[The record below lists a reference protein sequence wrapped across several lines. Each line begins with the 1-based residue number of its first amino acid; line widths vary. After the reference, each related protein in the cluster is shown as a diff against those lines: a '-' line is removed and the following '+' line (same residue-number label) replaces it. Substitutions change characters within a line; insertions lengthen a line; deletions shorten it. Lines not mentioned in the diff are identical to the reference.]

1 MEVILCCDEYES
13 TFLICQ
19 GHPHIFL
26 CWLVMDLLIL
36 GFPQSGKTSLF
47 SALTHRHMTPGGY
60 SGGTTNGMAK
70 VPDDRLAPLTEMF
83 KPQKVTPAE
92 IQYID
97 TPAMGTG
104 GKHGSALGGELLN
117 LMQGADALVHVV
129 RIFDNAAVPV
139 ADGAVTPEEA
149 IVGMDLELVMVDIG
163 ILERRSERLTSSLR
177 GAKATERAS
186 IEKELELVT
195 RVHAALEGE
204 VPVYKQDLSKEDEFK
219 LANFNLV
226 TAKPMMVVLNIS
238 ENNVADA
245 AKLEAE
251 WNERLTDRGRVV
263 VSLCAEL
270 ERELAQLSDED
281 AAEFRDSLGLKEPGR
296 DHVARASYELLGLV
310 SFLTAGP
317 DEVRAWTIAKE
328 TPAQKAA
335 GKIHSDIE
343 RGFIRAEVV
352 TYDDL
357 IAAGGLAEAKKVGKF
372 RLEGKTYPMQDGDV
386 VNFLFSV

>member
-1 MEVILCCDEYES
+1 MPCDEYES
-13 TFLICQ
+13 TFIICQ
-19 GHPHIFL
+19 GHSHIFL

-47 SALTHRHMTPGGY
+47 SALTNRNMTPGSY

-83 KPQKVTPAE
+83 KPQKVTAAE

-104 GKHGSALGGELLN
+104 GKNGSTLSGELLN
-117 LMQGADALVHVV
+117 FMQGADALVHVV
-129 RIFDNAAVPV
+129 RNFNNSAVPV
-139 ADGAVTPEEA
+139 ADGAATPEEA
-149 IVGMDLELVMVDIG
+149 IIGMDLELAMVDIG

-186 IEKELELVT
+186 IEKELELVN
-195 RVHAALEGE
+195 RVHTALENE
-204 VPVYKQDLSKEDEFK
+204 IPVYKQDLSKEDESK
-219 LANFNLV
+219 LANFNLI

-238 ENNVADA
+238 EDNVSDT
-245 AKLEAE
+245 AKFETE
-251 WNERLTDRGRVV
+251 WNERLSERGRVV

-281 AAEFRDSLGLKEPGR
+281 AAEFRDSLGLGEPGR
-296 DHVARASYELLGLV
+296 DQVARASYELLGLV

-352 TYDDL
+352 TYEDL

>member
-1 MEVILCCDEYES
+1 MPCDEYES
-13 TFLICQ
+13 TFIICQ
-19 GHPHIFL
+19 GHSHIFL

-47 SALTHRHMTPGGY
+47 SALTNRNMTLGSY

-83 KPQKVTPAE
+83 KPQKVTAAE

-104 GKHGSALGGELLN
+104 GKNGSTLSGELLN
-117 LMQGADALVHVV
+117 FMQGADALVHVV
-129 RIFDNAAVPV
+129 RNFNNSAVPV
-139 ADGAVTPEEA
+139 ADGAATPEEA
-149 IVGMDLELVMVDIG
+149 IIGMDLELAMVDIG

-186 IEKELELVT
+186 IEKELELVN
-195 RVHAALEGE
+195 RVHTALENE
-204 VPVYKQDLSKEDEFK
+204 IPVYKQDLSKEDESK
-219 LANFNLV
+219 LANFNLI

-238 ENNVADA
+238 EDNVSDT
-245 AKLEAE
+245 AKFETE
-251 WNERLTDRGRVV
+251 WNERLSERGRVV

-281 AAEFRDSLGLKEPGR
+281 AAEFRDSLGLGEPGR
-296 DHVARASYELLGLV
+296 DQVARASYELLGLV

-352 TYDDL
+352 TYEDL

>member
-1 MEVILCCDEYES
+1 MHLV
-13 TFLICQ
+13 CQ
-19 GHPHIFL
+19 GHSPIL
-26 CWLVMDLLIL
+26 LYWLVMDLLIL

-47 SALTHRHMTPGGY
+47 SALTHRQVAAGGY
-60 SGGTTNGMAK
+60 SGGTSNGVAK
-70 VPDDRLAPLTEMF
+70 VPDERLATLTAMF

-97 TPAMGTG
+97 TPAMGG
-104 GKHGSALGGELLN
+104 GRKNTSALSGELLN

-129 RIFDNAAVPV
+129 RAFDNPAVPV
-139 ADGAVTPEEA
+139 ADGAATPEEA
-149 IVGMDLELVMVDIG
+149 IVGMDLELAMVDLG
-163 ILERRSERLTSSLR
+163 ILERRIDRLTSSLR
-177 GAKATERAS
+177 GAKATERAG
-186 IEKELELVT
+186 IEKELELVN
-195 RVHAALEGE
+195 RVHDALESE
-204 VPVYKQDLSKEDEFK
+204 IPVYKQEISKEGRLV
-219 LANFNLV
+219 LANFNLI
-226 TAKPMMVVLNIS
+226 TAKPMMVVLNVG
-238 ENNVADA
+238 EDEVANT

-251 WNERLTDRGRVV
+251 WRDKLTEQGRVV
-263 VSLCAEL
+263 VALCAEL
-270 ERELAQLSDED
+270 EMELAELSNEDE
-281 AAEFRDSLGLKEPGR
+281 AEFRGSLGIEEPGR
-296 DHVARASYELLGLV
+296 DHVARASYDLLGLI

-317 DEVRAWTIAKE
+317 DEVRAWTITKE

-357 IAAGGLAEAKKVGKF
+357 IAAGSLAEAKKVGKF

>member
-1 MEVILCCDEYES
+1 MHLV
-13 TFLICQ
+13 CQ
-19 GHPHIFL
+19 GHSPIL
-26 CWLVMDLLIL
+26 LYWLVMDLLIL

-47 SALTHRHMTPGGY
+47 SALTHRQVAAGGY
-60 SGGTTNGMAK
+60 SGGTSNGVAK
-70 VPDDRLAPLTEMF
+70 VPDERLATLTAMF

-97 TPAMGTG
+97 TPAMGG
-104 GKHGSALGGELLN
+104 GRKNTSALSGELLN

-129 RIFDNAAVPV
+129 RAFDNPAVPV
-139 ADGAVTPEEA
+139 ADGAATPEEA
-149 IVGMDLELVMVDIG
+149 IVGMDLELAMVDLG
-163 ILERRSERLTSSLR
+163 ILERRIDRLTSSLR
-177 GAKATERAS
+177 GAKATERAG
-186 IEKELELVT
+186 IEKELELVN
-195 RVHAALEGE
+195 RVHDALESE
-204 VPVYKQDLSKEDEFK
+204 IPVYKQEISKEGRLV
-219 LANFNLV
+219 LANFNLI
-226 TAKPMMVVLNIS
+226 TAKPMMVVLNVG
-238 ENNVADA
+238 EDEVANT

-251 WNERLTDRGRVV
+251 WRDKLTAQGRVV
-263 VSLCAEL
+263 VALCAEL
-270 ERELAQLSDED
+270 EMELAELSNEDE
-281 AAEFRDSLGLKEPGR
+281 AEFRGSLGIEEPGR
-296 DHVARASYELLGLV
+296 DHVARASYDLLGLI

-317 DEVRAWTIAKE
+317 DEVRAWTITKE

-357 IAAGGLAEAKKVGKF
+357 IAAGSLAEAKKVGKF

>member
-1 MEVILCCDEYES
+1 MRCDEYES
-13 TFLICQ
+13 TFTICQ
-19 GHPHIFL
+19 GHSHIFL

-47 SALTHRHMTPGGY
+47 SALTNRNMAPGSY

-83 KPQKVTPAE
+83 KPQKVTAAE
-92 IQYID
+92 IQYTD
-97 TPAMGTG
+97 TPAMGVG
-104 GKHGSALGGELLN
+104 GKNGSTLGGELLN

-129 RIFDNAAVPV
+129 RNFNNPAVPI
-139 ADGAVTPEEA
+139 ADGAATPEEA
-149 IVGMDLELVMVDIG
+149 IIGMDLELAMVDIG

-177 GAKATERAS
+177 GAKATDRTG
-186 IEKELELVT
+186 IEKELELVN
-195 RVHAALEGE
+195 RVHTALENE
-204 VPVYKQDLSKEDEFK
+204 IPVYKQDLSKEDASK
-219 LANFNLV
+219 LANFNLI

-238 ENNVADA
+238 EDNVSDT
-245 AKLEAE
+245 AKLETE
-251 WNERLTDRGRVV
+251 WNERLSELGRVV
-263 VSLCAEL
+263 VGLCAEL
-270 ERELAQLSDED
+270 ERDLAQLSDED
-281 AAEFRDSLGLKEPGR
+281 ASEFRDSLGLGEPGR

>member
-1 MEVILCCDEYES
+1 
-13 TFLICQ
+13 
-19 GHPHIFL
+19 
-26 CWLVMDLLIL
+26 
-36 GFPQSGKTSLF
+36 
-47 SALTHRHMTPGGY
+47 
-60 SGGTTNGMAK
+60 
-70 VPDDRLAPLTEMF
+70 
-83 KPQKVTPAE
+83 
-92 IQYID
+92 
-97 TPAMGTG
+97 
-104 GKHGSALGGELLN
+104 LN
-117 LMQGADALVHVV
+117 
-129 RIFDNAAVPV
+129 
-139 ADGAVTPEEA
+139 
-149 IVGMDLELVMVDIG
+149 
-163 ILERRSERLTSSLR
+163 SSIR

-195 RVHAALEGE
+195 RVHTALENE
-204 VPVYKQDLSKEDEFK
+204 IPVYKQDLSQEDESK
-219 LANFNLV
+219 LANFNLI
-226 TAKPMMVVLNIS
+226 TAKPMMVVLNIG
-238 ENNVADA
+238 ENNISDA
-245 AKLEAE
+245 AKLETD
-251 WNERLTDRGRVV
+251 WNERLSERGRVV

-281 AAEFRDSLGLKEPGR
+281 AAEFRDSLGLAESGSDR
-296 DHVARASYELLGLV
+296 VARASYELLGLV

>member
-1 MEVILCCDEYES
+1 
-13 TFLICQ
+13 
-19 GHPHIFL
+19 
-26 CWLVMDLLIL
+26 MDLLIL

-47 SALTHRHMTPGGY
+47 SALTNRQITPGGY
-60 SGGTTNGMAK
+60 SGSTSNGMAK
-70 VPDDRLAPLTEMF
+70 VPDERLGPLTEMF

-97 TPAMGTG
+97 TPAMGSG
-104 GKHGSALGGELLN
+104 RKHDSALGGELLN

-129 RIFDNAAVPV
+129 RAFDNPAVPV
-139 ADGAVTPEEA
+139 ADGAATPEEA
-149 IVGMDLELVMVDIG
+149 IIGMDLELAMVDLG
-163 ILERRSERLTSSLR
+163 ILERRTNRLTSSLR
-177 GAKATERAS
+177 GAKATERAA

-195 RVHAALEGE
+195 RVHDVLESE
-204 VPVYKQDLSKEDEFK
+204 VPVSKQDISKEDRLT
-219 LANFNLV
+219 LANFNLI
-226 TAKPMMVVLNIS
+226 TAKPMMVVLNVG
-238 ENNVADA
+238 EDDVAVT

-251 WNERLTDRGRVV
+251 WRDRLSEQGRVV
-263 VSLCAEL
+263 VGLCAEL
-270 ERELAQLSDED
+270 EMELAQLSDED
-281 AAEFRDSLGLKEPGR
+281 EVEFRESLGIVEPGR
-296 DHVARASYELLGLV
+296 DHVAKASYELLGLV

-328 TPAQKAA
+328 THAQKAA